1 MELFLI
7 KVRFVDW
14 RPLERPRSAVFKFF
28 RSRSPNQ
35 ILFPSQ
41 KKIAQ
46 VRRSDAFD
54 YDLLKSTKNAQK
66 QYLQWIHGKLLKHK
80 NSPTDEKIF
89 HVFKFHSFHI
99 FLRNRL
105 VGTFSDLELNSL
117 NFEYTK
123 I

>member
-14 RPLERPRSAVFKFF
+14 RPLERPRSAVVKFF

-35 ILFPSQ
+35 ILSSSQ

-54 YDLLKSTKNAQK
+54 YDLLKTTKYAQK
-66 QYLQWIHGKLLKHK
+66 HQELIHGKLLKQK
-80 NSPTDEKIF
+80 
-89 HVFKFHSFHI
+89 
-99 FLRNRL
+99 NRL
-105 VGTFSDLELNSL
+105 
-117 NFEYTK
+117 K

>member
-54 YDLLKSTKNAQK
+54 YDLLKTTKNAQK
-66 QYLQWIHGKLLKHK
+66 QHLGLIHGKLLKQK
-80 NSPTDEKIF
+80 TMKKIF
-89 HVFKFHSFHI
+89 HVFKFLSFLL
-99 FLRNRL
+99 FLRSRL
-105 VGTFSDLELNSL
+105 VGVFL
-117 NFEYTK
+117 